1 MGKIVK
7 YCSSCDEG
15 FAERFGFCP
24 VCGGQLQAFEL
35 NPVTGEA
42 IGDNVPAAEVPETH
56 FEAPVATADSFEPA
70 YEVAHAD
77 SFEPAYEP
85 EPETVETPASFSE
98 QIEDEP
104 EDVIPA
110 TAAWSYG
117 GGSVEE
123 EPAGYSE
130 PVAEYVPD
138 DDYHV
143 TVIEDKNNGHLN

>member
-42 IGDNVPAAEVPETH
+42 IGDKVPAAEVPKTH
-56 FEAPVATADSFEPA
+56 FEAPVAATDSFESA
-70 YEVAHAD
+70 YL
-77 SFEPAYEP
+77 P
-85 EPETVETPASFSE
+85 EPETAETRASFSE
-98 QIEDEP
+98 EIEDEP

-110 TAAWSYG
+110 TAAW
-117 GGSVEE
+117 
-123 EPAGYSE
+123 
-130 PVAEYVPD
+130 
-138 DDYHV
+138 
-143 TVIEDKNNGHLN
+143 